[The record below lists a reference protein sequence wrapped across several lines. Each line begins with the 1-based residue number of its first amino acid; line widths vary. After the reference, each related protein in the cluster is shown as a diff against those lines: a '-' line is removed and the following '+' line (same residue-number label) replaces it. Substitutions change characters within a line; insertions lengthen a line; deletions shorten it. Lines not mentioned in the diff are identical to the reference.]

1 MWTLGGSGMAST
13 QRESGTPTIWD
24 RRLDMFSAELL
35 EARLEAH
42 RAHVLHTMVGWPA
55 SALSALVSTTIFAS
69 ENLRELAGCA
79 AALVAVLT
87 ATNAFFNP
95 QRQTTR
101 AEQRVRALK
110 ALLLDV
116 ERTMGTQNDS
126 AEWWTLQLRRV
137 DRRYEQIA
145 GDQHDLS

>member
-1 MWTLGGSGMAST
+1 MART
-13 QRESGTPTIWD
+13 QKESGTPTIWD
-24 RRLDMFSAELL
+24 KRLEMLATDLL

-42 RAHVLHTMVGWPA
+42 RAHVLHTLVGWPA

-69 ENLRELAGCA
+69 DSLRELSGCA

-95 QRQTTR
+95 QRQMSR
-101 AEQRVRALK
+101 AGQRVRALK

-116 ERTMGTQNDS
+116 ERTMGTRNDS
-126 AEWWTLQLRRV
+126 TDWWTLQLRRV
-137 DRRYEQIA
+137 DRRYEQINS
-145 GDQHDLS
+145 DQHEVY

>member
-1 MWTLGGSGMAST
+1 MLT
-13 QRESGTPTIWD
+13 
-24 RRLDMFSAELL
+24 AELV
-35 EARLEAH
+35 EARFEAH
-42 RAHVLHTMVGWPA
+42 RAHVLHTVVGWPA
-55 SALSALVSTTIFAS
+55 SALSAVVSTTIFAS
-69 ENLRELAGCA
+69 DNLRELAGCA

-95 QRQTTR
+95 QRQMTR

-126 AEWWTLQLRRV
+126 ADWWSLQLRRV
-137 DRRYEQIA
+137 DRRYEQIN
-145 GDQHDLS
+145 GDTRDSY

>member
-1 MWTLGGSGMAST
+1 MART
-13 QRESGTPTIWD
+13 QKESAAPTIWD
-24 RRLDMFSAELL
+24 KRLDMLAADLL
-35 EARLEAH
+35 EARLEAR
-42 RAHVLHTMVGWPA
+42 RAHVAHTLVGWPA
-55 SALSALVSTTIFAS
+55 TALSALVSTTIFAS
-69 ENLRELAGCA
+69 DSLRELAGCA

-95 QRQTTR
+95 QRQMSR

-126 AEWWTLQLRRV
+126 ADWWTLQLRRV
-137 DRRYEQIA
+137 DRRYEQIT
-145 GDQHDLS
+145 GDQHEVY

>member
-1 MWTLGGSGMAST
+1 MGRTQKASA
-13 QRESGTPTIWD
+13 TPSIWE
-24 RRLDMFSAELL
+24 RRLDMLAAELL

-42 RAHVLHTMVGWPA
+42 RAHVLHTVVGWPA
-55 SALSALVSTTIFAS
+55 CALSALVSTTIFAS
-69 ENLRELAGCA
+69 DNLRELAGCA

-95 QRQTTR
+95 QRQMTR

-116 ERTMGTQNDS
+116 ERTMGAQNDS
-126 AEWWTLQLRRV
+126 ADWWSLQLRRV
-137 DRRYEQIA
+137 DRRYEQISS
-145 GDQHDLS
+145 DLHDVY